1 MKYETVYI
9 INFNMTFLLI
19 LLLIL
24 VFTTVPCMF
33 QIIWNTSIVSLF
45 NYFGLTV
52 APVTYGIAMLIW
64 WIWSIFFGKN
74 PTEVKNSEFCKELFI
89 KYISSWMLVGIICL
103 ISIIVF

>member
-1 MKYETVYI
+1 
-9 INFNMTFLLI
+9 MTFLLI

-52 APVTYGIAMLIW
+52 APITYGIAMLMW
-64 WIWSIFFGKN
+64 WIWSIFFSKN

-89 KYISSWMLVGIICL
+89 KYLSSWALVGIICL
-103 ISIIVF
+103 ISVIVF

>member
-1 MKYETVYI
+1 
-9 INFNMTFLLI
+9 MTFLLI

-33 QIIWNTSIVSLF
+33 QIIWNTSIIPLF

-52 APVTYGIAMLIW
+52 APITYGIAMLIL

-74 PTEVKNSEFCKELFI
+74 PQEVKNSEFCEVKNSEFCKELLI